1 MAAVPAPTYPYLNLR
16 FRLSVDGAP
25 FGEFSECTGLSL
37 DVSTEDYHEGGENRF
52 VHKLPAVGQPPTLV
66 LKRGITS
73 SMELWDWFDD
83 YVETGTVSPRD
94 GQVEL
99 MGRPSSDSTDDE
111 PVAVWAFTRGYPVK
125 WTGPELNAISP
136 GVAFETLE
144 IVHRGLRA
152 KEV

>member
-37 DVSTEDYHEGGENRF
+37 DVGTEDYHEGGENRF
-52 VHKLPAVGQPPTLV
+52 VHKLPTVGQPPALV

-73 SMELWDWFDD
+73 SMDLWDWFDD

-99 MGRPSSDSTDDE
+99 MGRPSEDSTDDE

-125 WTGPELNAISP
+125 WTGPELNAV
-136 GVAFETLE
+136 GNEVAVETLVLAHE
-144 IVHRGLRA
+144 GVVR
-152 KEV
+152 V